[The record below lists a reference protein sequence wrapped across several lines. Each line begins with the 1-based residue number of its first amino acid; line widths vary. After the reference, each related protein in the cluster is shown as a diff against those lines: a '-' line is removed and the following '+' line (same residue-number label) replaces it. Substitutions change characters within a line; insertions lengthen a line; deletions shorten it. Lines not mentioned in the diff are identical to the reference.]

1 MLQWAQR
8 YHGTDTENNHPI
20 GLEVDSLG
28 NSYVT
33 GAASIFNENS
43 NFVTIKYNSS
53 GVQQWIDL
61 YNGPGSNSIDWP
73 IGIKLD
79 NNKNVIVCGHSES
92 AGFGSDDYVLIKYN
106 NSGTRLWVA
115 RYNSSG
121 SFADTPYDM
130 TVDNAGNIY
139 VTGTSYNGTRNDAL
153 TIKYNSNGDS
163 VWARRFNS
171 AAVNTIGSSVVVDN
185 SGSVYVS
192 VQSGTTLMLLK
203 YNSSGTQQ
211 WYVTGST
218 GCYNIKSQN
227 DEIGNI
233 YISCTRTWTVP
244 PGDDFYICKYNTS
257 GVLQW
262 NRQYNGIGNNHD
274 VVKGFCLSENTLF
287 VTGYS
292 AGISSNSDFLTI
304 KLTTDGD
311 TLWSRRYNGADN
323 GVDDPYSLAADN
335 VGNVYVTGSS
345 YNSAGLEML
354 TIKYGGNGD
363 LLWEIRYN
371 GGGRVIRRN
380 PTNNNIFIFGGA
392 QDVFP
397 YSELVTVK
405 YDQLVGGISVPVEL
419 PFNNFLSQNY
429 PNPFNPIT
437 NIKYGIEKSSK
448 VTLKVFD
455 INGKLLTVLVDQ
467 LQKEGEHQVIWNA
480 ANFASGFYF
489 YELVTNDK
497 REIRKMILLK

>member
-171 AAVNTIGSSVVVDN
+171 AAVNTIGS
-185 SGSVYVS
+185 
-192 VQSGTTLMLLK
+192 
-203 YNSSGTQQ
+203 
-211 WYVTGST
+211 
-218 GCYNIKSQN
+218 
-227 DEIGNI
+227 
-233 YISCTRTWTVP
+233 
-244 PGDDFYICKYNTS
+244 
-257 GVLQW
+257 
-262 NRQYNGIGNNHD
+262 
-274 VVKGFCLSENTLF
+274 
-287 VTGYS
+287 
-292 AGISSNSDFLTI
+292 
-304 KLTTDGD
+304 
-311 TLWSRRYNGADN
+311 
-323 GVDDPYSLAADN
+323 
-335 VGNVYVTGSS
+335 
-345 YNSAGLEML
+345 
-354 TIKYGGNGD
+354 
-363 LLWEIRYN
+363 
-371 GGGRVIRRN
+371 
-380 PTNNNIFIFGGA
+380 
-392 QDVFP
+392 
-397 YSELVTVK
+397 
-405 YDQLVGGISVPVEL
+405 
-419 PFNNFLSQNY
+419 
-429 PNPFNPIT
+429 
-437 NIKYGIEKSSK
+437 
-448 VTLKVFD
+448 
-455 INGKLLTVLVDQ
+455 
-467 LQKEGEHQVIWNA
+467 
-480 ANFASGFYF
+480 
-489 YELVTNDK
+489 
-497 REIRKMILLK
+497 